1 MAEPLDEGD
10 GKMFYA
16 MATKNGVQ
24 YRVGDGV
31 YLLPDAFS
39 FRLVPLFWGE
49 DVLR

>member
-1 MAEPLDEGD
+1 
-10 GKMFYA
+10 MFYA